1 VADNERPCP
10 LVRMETETVEEV
22 RTCVRMN
29 HYLGIRM
36 TEKKLNRDIEIVK
49 QKLTAM

>member
-1 VADNERPCP
+1 
-10 LVRMETETVEEV
+10 METETVEEV

>member
-1 VADNERPCP
+1 MHCSGARDFQKVADNERPCH
-10 LVRMETETVEEV
+10 LVRMETATVEEV

-36 TEKKLNRDIEIVK
+36 TAKKLN
-49 QKLTAM
+49 